1 MVIFVIGANCTGK
14 SRFIADNFDT
24 GEYAIL
30 NVYDYQKKLEK
41 EERTRDF
48 STYREQLFRA
58 NEQLQ
63 DDIVDLVRQ
72 GKDVVVEHTF
82 LRALRRI
89 GFVEAIQ
96 EASKDVPIEVYAMTP
111 SDAQLR
117 HNCEERAKE
126 LGESAETELK
136 RVKREIT
143 EVFEFPNPSEGFT
156 NIYVVTDGV
165 VAERMDAQDISRIE
179 RAREE
184 LQHEVELKAEKQA
197 EREKHEKL
205 VEATKH
211 IRFWHYCDACGKK
224 ELLTADEAY
233 NQGWDYP
240 PGIYKFRLFTPRT
253 CGDCPITGSLYWKI
267 VVEKKTLTE
276 LTENEKASFM
286 RIMNE
291 PESLMPIEED
301 S

>member
-1 MVIFVIGANCTGK
+1 MVVFVIGANCTGK

-30 NVYDYQKKLEK
+30 NVYDYQKKLER
-41 EERTRDF
+41 EERARDF

-63 DDIVDLVRQ
+63 DDMVDLVRQ

-96 EASKDVPIEVYAMTP
+96 ETSKDVPIEVYAMTP

-126 LGESAETELK
+126 LGESAEAEFK

-143 EVFEFPNPSEGFT
+143 EVFEFPNPSEGFAK
-156 NIYVVTDGV
+156 IYAVTDGAV
-165 VAERMDAQDISRIE
+165 TERMDAQDLSRIE
-179 RAREE
+179 CAREE

-197 EREKHEKL
+197 KRKKHEKL

-253 CGDCPITGSLYWKI
+253 CGDCSITGSLYWKI
-267 VVEKKTLTE
+267 VVEKKSLTE

-291 PESLMPIEED
+291 PESLMPEEGEL
-301 S
+301 